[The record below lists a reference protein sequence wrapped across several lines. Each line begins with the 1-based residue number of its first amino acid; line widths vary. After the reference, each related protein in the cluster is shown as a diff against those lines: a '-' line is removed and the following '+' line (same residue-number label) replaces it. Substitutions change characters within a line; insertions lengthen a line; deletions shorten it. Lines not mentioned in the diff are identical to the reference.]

1 MRKTVVRILTAV
13 ALIAGTAIVSTAGSA
28 SAKGSAKV
36 EKMADTTTA
45 IFKIEPKET
54 TSTPPGCV
62 NGCPAMKTNAPSLIA
77 QDDTYSSI
85 AGATK
90 VDTFTVT
97 SGCGMGG
104 CTTTVSG
111 CAIVAGVL
119 WCWGSNASGQLGTG
133 DNVDLAVPTRSLDG
147 GEPLSG
153 VTDLSANGS
162 TTCIVDDGAVRC
174 VGMGNFNSYKT
185 ISRSISEMT
194 TTYSAP
200 TSSSSSSS
208 YRCESDQVDSAGNV
222 MSTSTTCGVSASSS
236 TRWQTIVASG
246 ARKVQVG
253 TNTGSSPAICVLMES
268 GKVDCL
274 LSSTSL
280 GTGPTTGS
288 SGSTSSVSSYDCD
301 GNSSD
306 FESSSYCMGPSFPT
320 RHRTVTTSTSE
331 IPAVKLNWQSVSG
344 VTSAVDISMPGESW
358 GASSLCIAAAGVATC
373 RTFSNGTI
381 GKSTTIKGSEG
392 AEAVWVTSGWGPSGL
407 CVYASGTMK
416 CGAGTSSP
424 TGSSSATSVTP
435 VAVMEKPLSV
445 FYGMTSSMSKIYFL
459 LPSGILSADS
469 WIFSCNGCYSQSG
482 SAVAPVTAFSDA
494 AAKSFFKV
502 DGVTGATDSAEFI
515 PLSLTTG
522 TRNSRSSVQITLK
535 AGSQALVGTSVKWM
549 APDYP
554 GQYQSSST
562 SSLTTDASGVVR
574 TSLVSGPVTFT
585 LSGGS
590 IASGATLQAASVT
603 VLVSDAGNVEVSVPL
618 PGDIVQ
624 RKVSVTLPD
633 ASAVPNA
640 TVTLRNN
647 YLTYAY
653 ANAGGSTSSWSS
665 RAKDTKGWF
674 AQTNCAYCYVP
685 PPVYITGNDGSVTF
699 PSFNTGSRSTGY
711 DADVSYDDGELSQN
725 VQATFASTDETV
737 AMTFMAKVAVKVND
751 ADKATPDVEI
761 DADSDGE
768 AEIPVEIKQET
779 GEGISDKE
787 VLAED
792 VCDGMESG
800 GLWSSGLK
808 VDSICS
814 SGVSKSAVGPQVS
827 KFACK
832 SSGKASTDGA
842 GKATI
847 KLCPTKS
854 TRIRLR
860 GTGTLAST
868 IICVR
873 VKGAACPKSSGGSS
887 LAGGGASGPAPTLTK
902 KGKIARATILKN
914 YSAVKGAGLVKYT
927 VSGVCKLV
935 GTNVIGIGKTG
946 TCRIKVTQAAKG
958 KVKGAKPK
966 TITVKV
972 V

>member
-1 MRKTVVRILTAV
+1 MLVALVGGTAV
-13 ALIAGTAIVSTAGSA
+13 VGTTGVA

-36 EKMADTTTA
+36 TKMAEKTTS
-45 IFKIEPKET
+45 IFKIEAKEGKG
-54 TSTPPGCV
+54 TPPGCV
-62 NGCPAMKTNAPSLIA
+62 NGCPTITTNLPSLIA
-77 QDDTYSSI
+77 QDETYSDI
-85 AGATK
+85 AGATEI
-90 VDTFTVT
+90 DTFT
-97 SGCGMGG
+97 SNQNCGPGG
-104 CTTTVSG
+104 CTSTQSG
-111 CAIVAGVL
+111 CAVVTGAL
-119 WCWGSNASGQLGTG
+119 WCWGGNSQGQLGTG
-133 DNVDLAVPTRSLDG
+133 DTKDVTKPTKSLENG
-147 GEPLSG
+147 QSISG
-153 VTDLSANGS
+153 VTDISTNGS
-162 TTCIVDDGAVRC
+162 TTCIVDDGAVKC
-174 VGMGNFNSYKT
+174 VGSGNFNSYKT
-185 ISRSISEMT
+185 VTRTISETIT
-194 TTYSAP
+194 TWTSP
-200 TSSSSSSS
+200 NSSSNSSSS
-208 YRCESDQVDSAGNV
+208 RCEVDQLDANGTVV
-222 MSTSTTCGVSASSS
+222 SSS
-236 TRWQTIVASG
+236 TACGMSSTSSVVWQTIVASD
-246 ARKVQVG
+246 AKKVQVG
-253 TNTGSSPAICVLMES
+253 SGSSSTPPICVLMAT

-274 LSSTSL
+274 LSSTSTSTSPMP
-280 GTGPTTGS
+280 GGSGS
-288 SGSTSSVSSYDCD
+288 SSQSTTYDCD
-301 GNSSD
+301 GNAAD
-306 FESSSYCMGPSFPT
+306 FESTNWCSGGTYPFRSKSANAYSSES
-320 RHRTVTTSTSE
+320 
-331 IPAVKLNWQSVSG
+331 PAVKLNWQSVSG
-344 VTSAVDISMPGESW
+344 VTAAVDISMPSESW
-358 GASSLCIAAAGVATC
+358 GASSLCIAAAGAATC

-381 GKSTTIKGSEG
+381 GKSTTIKGAEG

-407 CVYASGTMK
+407 CVYASGVMK
-416 CGAGTSSP
+416 CGAGTSGP

-445 FYGMTSSMSKIYFL
+445 FYGTTSNLNKIYFL

-469 WIFSCNGCYSQSG
+469 WIFSCNSCYSSQG
-482 SAVAPVTAFSDA
+482 SSVAPVTAFSDA
-494 AAKSFFKV
+494 AAKSFFKI

-535 AGSQALVGTSVKWM
+535 AGSQSLVGTSVKWM

-562 SSLTTDASGVVR
+562 SSLTTDANGIVK

-590 IASGATLQAASVT
+590 ISSGATLQAASVT
-603 VLVSDAGNVEVSVPL
+603 VLVPDTGNVDVSVPL

-674 AQTNCAYCYVP
+674 AQTNCAYCYAP

-699 PSFNTGSRSTGY
+699 PSFNTGSRSTAY

-725 VQATFASTDETV
+725 VQATFATTDETV

-751 ADKATPDVEI
+751 ADKATPDVEV

-787 VLAED
+787 VSAED

-814 SGVSKSAVGPQVS
+814 SGVSKSAVGGVRVS

-873 VKGAACPKSSGGSS
+873 VKGLACAKSTAGSS
-887 LAGGGASGPAPTLTK
+887 LAGGGVAGVAPKLST
-902 KGKIARATILKN
+902 KGKISRATILKN
-914 YSAVKGAGLVKYT
+914 YTAVKGAGAIKYT
-927 VSGVCKLV
+927 ASGACKVV
-935 GTNVIGIGKTG
+935 GANVIGIGKAG
-946 TCRIKVTQAAKG
+946 TCKIKVTQAAKG

-966 TITVKV
+966 MITVKV
-972 V
+972 T